1 MYARTEAP
9 LGPDH
14 ALSGSNLGA
23 YPASGRRVALSDNGG
38 PLRPLSEIVVFRPEP
53 PFLSNCAAMCDSSGL
68 TAMADGPI
76 ECILN
81 RSLGFWRNLI
91 ESPPCR
97 IAKRTF
103 VSGALLAWPQFC
115 SR

>member
-1 MYARTEAP
+1 MISRGIERQPRHSQQIGQRLAGY
-9 LGPDH
+9 
-14 ALSGSNLGA
+14 
-23 YPASGRRVALSDNGG
+23 VALSDNGG